1 MALFLEA
8 EDAAGVPTRYH
19 RVVSLTQVTN
29 VQTTVEVASYAS
41 EEARRREGDS
51 EFPSVYV
58 STVYYPFEYDEGMT
72 VPGAYERLKTLDE
85 FAGAED
91 A

>member
-1 MALFLEA
+1 MALYIERQ
-8 EDAAGVPTRYH
+8 DTSGVPTSYH
-19 RVVSLTQVTN
+19 RIVSVTQVTN
-29 VQTTVEVASYAS
+29 VQTTVEVASYVS
-41 EEARRREGDS
+41 EAARRREGDY

-85 FAGAED
+85 FAGVED